1 MVVSSYHIALGPCT
15 TSNDGTGG
23 TWTTAIEG
31 YIIAA
36 DKFLKDYVLT
46 PKGRAIAE
54 KAFKKA
60 FGGQ

>member
-1 MVVSSYHIALGPCT
+1 MASLWPVLVFAASTAYAQ
-15 TSNDGTGG
+15 
-23 TWTTAIEG
+23 TAIEG

>member
-1 MVVSSYHIALGPCT
+1 MVVLSVPHRPRTLHHL
-15 TSNDGTGG
+15 DGTGG